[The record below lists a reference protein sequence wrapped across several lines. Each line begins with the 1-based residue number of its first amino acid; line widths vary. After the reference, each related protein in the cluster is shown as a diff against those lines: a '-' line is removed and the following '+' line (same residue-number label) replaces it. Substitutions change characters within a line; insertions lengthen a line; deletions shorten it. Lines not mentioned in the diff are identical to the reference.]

1 MTSINMER
9 RIFEELF
16 DTLKS
21 GTKFTATIESAYVEG
36 KVEVS
41 REKKRIWLCFNKGP
55 NGNTSPNKHGY
66 TSSWVIAH
74 DTYLHVKE
82 FTIIDDTSDPIVDT
96 GNYPVG
102 AYVVLLT
109 IGENKSKL
117 ALLGNSIPTD
127 YVYKLRQAYQKGHS
141 GFYMEKDTKGSRG
154 NGYSIL
160 NIELRAATRDEA
172 AEYNMLDEP
181 CPALAPIEPVVVI
194 PEIINSYEIY

>member
-55 NGNTSPNKHGY
+55 HGDTSPNKHGY
-66 TSSWVIAH
+66 TSSWVITH
-74 DTYLHVKE
+74 DTYLYVKE
-82 FTIIDDTSDPIVDT
+82 FTIIDDTSDSMVDT

-102 AYVVLLT
+102 TYVVLLSVGT
-109 IGENKSKL
+109 GKKKYTSAES
-117 ALLGNSIPTD
+117 SIPTD
-127 YVYKLRQAYQKGHS
+127 HVYKLRKVYTKGESFLIEKDAKGHTS
-141 GFYMEKDTKGSRG
+141 
-154 NGYSIL
+154 NGYSGNDL
-160 NIELRAATRDEA
+160 EVRAATEYEIA
-172 AEYNMLDEP
+172 AYNTADFP
-181 CPALAPIEPVVVI
+181 CPAVGSAQAQSTPQ
-194 PEIINSYEIY
+194 IINNYEIY

>member
-1 MTSINMER
+1 MKSISMER

-55 NGNTSPNKHGY
+55 NGDTSPNKHGY

-74 DTYLHVKE
+74 DTYHHVKE
-82 FTIIDDTSDPIVDT
+82 FTIIDDTSDSMVDT

-102 AYVVLLT
+102 AYVVFLT
-109 IGENKSKL
+109 VGLKKSKIP
-117 ALLGNSIPTD
+117 ADAYDSIPTD
-127 YVYKLRQAYQKGHS
+127 YVYRLRKVNNQS
-141 GFYMEKDTKGSRG
+141 TGFYPEKDVRGSKS
-154 NGYSIL
+154 NGYSTHD
-160 NIELRAATRDEA
+160 IELRPATEA
-172 AEYNMLDEP
+172 EIAEYQKNDAP
-181 CPALAPIEPVVVI
+181 CPAINLSTPQ
-194 PEIINSYEIY
+194 IINSYEIY